1 MVMDRSNRQ
10 TGAAGQRLKLS
21 LTPFQFRA
29 FRLQANLFT
38 PSNLKSFLS
47 LSPQINGMFGSAP
60 CETKAGAVAS
70 GVTFFFGFISFACPP
85 ANMVLA
91 LIKRPAGAV
100 DRIVRLVWLL

>member
-1 MVMDRSNRQ
+1 MYVTSPLRMQQQHFLMVMDRSNGSGRPK
-10 TGAAGQRLKLS
+10 TEAESNALS
-21 LTPFQFRA
+21 VQGL
-29 FRLQANLFT
+29 
-38 PSNLKSFLS
+38 LS
-47 LSPQINGMFGSAP
+47 LSLSLQIKGMFGSAP